1 MRDNMNTVEDSVAL
15 LSKAAESLT
24 TYRLSLDQWRSA
36 MTDLAIWHS
45 IEAILAE
52 QEDYE
57 IQTTFTREV
66 IMAWIIRDRWQPVSI
81 DEDGYEGIDNSV
93 LNYILDSK
101 LAIRLE
107 DIEEDDDE

>member
-1 MRDNMNTVEDSVAL
+1 MNTVEDSVAL

-24 TYRLSLDQWRSA
+24 TYRLSLDGWRSA

-66 IMAWIIRDRWQPVSI
+66 IMAWIIRDRWQPVCI
-81 DEDGYEGIDNSV
+81 DEDGYEGIDNAV

-107 DIEEDDDE
+107 DMEDEDDE

>member
-1 MRDNMNTVEDSVAL
+1 MNTVEDSVAL
-15 LSKAAESLT
+15 LAKTSKTMTEYRESLEM
-24 TYRLSLDQWRSA
+24 WRSA

-45 IEAILAE
+45 IETILAE

-57 IQTTFTREV
+57 IQSVHTAEA

-81 DEDGYEGIDNSV
+81 DEDGYEGIDAAV
-93 LNYILDSK
+93 LKYILDSK

-107 DIEEDDDE
+107 DMEEDDE

>member
-1 MRDNMNTVEDSVAL
+1 MNTVEDSVAL
-15 LSKAAESLT
+15 LGKASEALT

-57 IQTTFTREV
+57 IHTVFTVDV

-81 DEDGYEGIDNSV
+81 DEDGYEGIDESV
-93 LNYILDSK
+93 LKYILDSK

-107 DIEEDDDE
+107 DVEEDEDE

>member
-1 MRDNMNTVEDSVAL
+1 MNTVEDSVAL
-15 LSKAAESLT
+15 LGKAAESLT
-24 TYRLSLDQWRSA
+24 TYRKSLEVWRSA

-57 IQTTFTREV
+57 IHTVFTREV

-81 DEDGYEGIDNSV
+81 DDDGYEGIDNAV
-93 LNYILDSK
+93 TNYILDSK

-107 DIEEDDDE
+107 DMEDEDDE

>member
-1 MRDNMNTVEDSVAL
+1 MNTVEDNVAL

-24 TYRLSLDQWRSA
+24 TYRLSLDGWRSA

-57 IQTTFTREV
+57 IHTVFTREV
-66 IMAWIIRDRWQPVSI
+66 IMAWIIRDRWQPVCI
-81 DEDGYEGIDNSV
+81 DEDGYEGIDNAV
-93 LNYILDSK
+93 RNYIVDSK

-107 DIEEDDDE
+107 DMEDEDDE

>member
-1 MRDNMNTVEDSVAL
+1 MNTVEDSVAL
-15 LSKAAESLT
+15 LGKAAESLT
-24 TYRLSLDQWRSA
+24 TYRKSLEVWRSA

-57 IQTTFTREV
+57 IQTTCTQEI
-66 IMAWIIRDRWQPVSI
+66 IMAWIIRDRWQPVCI
-81 DEDGYEGIDNSV
+81 DEDGYEGIDNAV

-107 DIEEDDDE
+107 DVEDDNE

>member
-1 MRDNMNTVEDSVAL
+1 MNTVEDSVAL
-15 LSKAAESLT
+15 LGKAAEALT
-24 TYRLSLDQWRSA
+24 TYRKSLDQWRSA

-57 IQTTFTREV
+57 IQTTFTQEV
-66 IMAWIIRDRWQPVSI
+66 IMAHIIRDRWQPVSI
-81 DEDGYEGIDNSV
+81 DDDGYEGIDNAV

-107 DIEEDDDE
+107 DVEEDDE